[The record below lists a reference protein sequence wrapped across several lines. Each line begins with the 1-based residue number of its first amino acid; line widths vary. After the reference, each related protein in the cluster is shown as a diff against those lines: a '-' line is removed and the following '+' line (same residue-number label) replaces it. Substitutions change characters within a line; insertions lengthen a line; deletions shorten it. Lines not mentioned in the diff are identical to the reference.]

1 MRVITKV
8 NVQVASIY
16 ACPSEGLSLW
26 RRPNGRAVNLSAK
39 AALPTPYFQNGQGS
53 TGGVLAITRTEGLER
68 NWRDRPY
75 PGEKSPEK
83 DQSHNQHGKGI
94 GDKAGVGWAHS
105 SDEGRETFQSQGALL
120 QEVPQ
125 SKQGRET

>member
-8 NVQVASIY
+8 NAQVASI
-16 ACPSEGLSLW
+16 CTRPSEGRFPW
-26 RRPNGRAVNLSAK
+26 KHPNGRAASYSAK

-53 TGGVLAITRTEGLER
+53 AGGVLAITRTEGLER

-125 SKQGRET
+125 SKQGENV

>member
-8 NVQVASIY
+8 NAQVASIIF
-16 ACPSEGLSLW
+16 CPSEGLFPCEH
-26 RRPNGRAVNLSAK
+26 PNGRAVVTSAK
-39 AALPTPYFQNGQGS
+39 AALPTPYFQNGQRS
-53 TGGVLAITRTEGLER
+53 AGGVIATTRTEGLER

-75 PGEKSPEK
+75 PGEKFPEK

-94 GDKAGVGWAHS
+94 GDSAGVGWARS
-105 SDEGRETFQSQGALL
+105 SNEGRETFQSQGALL

>member
-8 NVQVASIY
+8 NAQVAPIVTRLSKG
-16 ACPSEGLSLW
+16 SSLW
-26 RRPNGRAVNLSAK
+26 DCPNGRTVCSSVK
-39 AALPTPYFQNGQGS
+39 ALLPTPYFQNGQRS
-53 TGGVLAITRTEGLER
+53 AGGVVAITRIEGLER

-94 GDKAGVGWAHS
+94 GDKTEVGWAHS

-125 SKQGRET
+125 LKRRGED